1 MRTDLQSVDQNLMS
15 VLNDLIEPIARLPRA
30 EKMVLY
36 GSYAKGTN
44 NEESDVDL
52 AVFFNGDKQELI
64 EEYRWL
70 VRICMNPCWD
80 IQVHAFNVSE
90 LVKPCG
96 IVEEIDMYG
105 IELPLRQK

>member
-1 MRTDLQSVDQNLMS
+1 MRTDLQSVDRKLMK
-15 VLNDLIEPIARLPRA
+15 VLSDLVDPIARLPRA

-44 NEESDVDL
+44 NDESDVDL
-52 AVFFNGDKQELI
+52 AVFFGGDGQTLL

-70 VRICMNPCWD
+70 VRICMNPEWD
-80 IQVHAFNVSE
+80 IQVQAFNVSE
-90 LVKPCG
+90 LEKPCG

-105 IELPLRQK
+105 IELPLRQI